1 MARQNTMKTTVDMWS
16 DPTCPWCYIGYQRL
30 KKALT
35 GLAGR
40 HRPRI
45 VWRAFLLNPAMPADG
60 MERNAWLARAFGNS
74 RLAETTLDRITQ
86 HGLAE
91 GIPFAFSAISRTPSA
106 LRAQALILGVHDSG
120 RQMEVIDGI
129 FRSHFVAGRDIG
141 DPGVLADIAE
151 NAGFNRVEALA
162 WIDSIPLT
170 RRLLHDARKARD
182 GGIRSVPFFVFNR
195 SLAIGGAQSAEVLRR
210 LVTTAGD
217 CGEL

>member
-1 MARQNTMKTTVDMWS
+1 MKVTVDMWS
-16 DPTCPWCYIGYQRL
+16 DPTCPWCYIGHQRL
-30 KKALT
+30 TKV
-35 GLAGR
+35 LAGLSRR

-45 VWRAFLLNPAMPADG
+45 VWRTFLLNPAMPTDG
-60 MERNAWLARAFGNS
+60 MERNAWLARAFGNA
-74 RLAETTLDRITQ
+74 RLAETTLDRITR

-120 RQMEVIDGI
+120 RQGGVIDGI

-151 NAGFNRVEALA
+151 GAGVNRAKALA
-162 WIDSIPLT
+162 WIDSVPLT
-170 RRLLHDARKARD
+170 RRLLHDARKARE

-195 SLAIGGAQSAEVLRR
+195 RLAIGGAQSAEVLRR
-210 LVTTAGD
+210 LVTTASD
-217 CGEL
+217 CGEF

>member
-1 MARQNTMKTTVDMWS
+1 MKPTVDMWS

-40 HRPRI
+40 HCPRI
-45 VWRAFLLNPAMPADG
+45 VWRTFLLNPAMPADG
-60 MERNAWLARAFGNS
+60 MERNAWLARAFGNT
-74 RLAETTLDRITQ
+74 RLAETTLDRITR

-120 RQMEVIDGI
+120 RQKHVIDAI

-151 NAGFNRVEALA
+151 SAGFNRVEALA

-170 RRLLHDARKARD
+170 RRLLRDARKARE

-195 SLAIGGAQSAEVLRR
+195 RLAIGGAQSAEVLRR
-210 LVTTAGD
+210 LATTAGD
-217 CGEL
+217 CREL